1 MEDEKGKFKR
11 GLQIALILLF
21 IIWAIKII
29 EIFFGISFIHLGVLP
44 RHISGIP
51 GIFLFP
57 FIHSGFQHLIS
68 NSFPLLLL
76 ITAMFYFYPSSSFKV
91 LILIYFFSGTLV
103 WLFARESYHIGASGV
118 VYGLIS
124 FTFFS
129 GIIRWDR
136 RSIVLSLIVT
146 FLYGGFTWG
155 VLPIDEKISWEGHL
169 AGALIGIACA
179 FLFRKSDPYDK
190 FAGMDTED
198 DLSETLEGDNK

>member
-1 MEDEKGKFKR
+1 MEEEKGKFRR
-11 GLQIALILLF
+11 GLRIALILVF
-21 IIWAIKII
+21 IIWAVKII
-29 EIFFGISFIHLGVLP
+29 EISFGISFVSFGVLP
-44 RHISGIP
+44 RQISGIP

-76 ITAMFYFYPSSSFKV
+76 VTAMFYFYPSSSLKV
-91 LILIYFFSGTLV
+91 LVLIYVFSGILV
-103 WLFARESYHIGASGV
+103 WIFARESYHIGASGV
-118 VYGLIS
+118 VYGLIT

-155 VLPIDEKISWEGHL
+155 VLPIDPQISWEGHL
-169 AGALIGIACA
+169 FGALVGIVCA
-179 FLFRKSDPYDK
+179 VIFRKSDSYDK
-190 FAGMDTED
+190 FAGMDDESE
-198 DLSETLEGDNK
+198 LIETLEE